1 MASSDSHGPLGE
13 KVAHPEHYD
22 PGVLHPI
29 DRSEGR
35 ARLGIKG
42 ITQQVEPL
50 PFSGEDIW
58 NAYELSWLD
67 SKGKPRVACAEFRI
81 PADSSHIVESKS
93 LKLYLNSLN
102 HQRFD
107 SPDALS
113 DCIRRDLSAVL
124 GSPCQVELILP
135 EQWATAL
142 AVSSPQGECLD
153 NLDIATDQYKPE
165 PGLLGADPE
174 APAVSEQLFSNLL
187 RSCCPVTGQP
197 DWATVEIAYRGA
209 PINREGL
216 LAYLVSFRRQDDF
229 HEQCV
234 EQIFVD
240 ISRRCQPESLTVS
253 ARYLRR
259 GGLDINPW
267 RSSEPTATQPN
278 RRLPRQ

>member
-29 DRSEGR
+29 ERQQGR
-35 ARLGIKG
+35 ARLGIA
-42 ITQQVEPL
+42 EL
-50 PFSGEDIW
+50 PFCGEDIW

-67 SKGKPRVACAEFRI
+67 KGGKPRVACAEFRI

-93 LKLYLNSLN
+93 LKLYLNSFNQQPFASADELA
-102 HQRFD
+102 
-107 SPDALS
+107 S
-113 DCIRRDLSAVL
+113 CIRKDLCTLL
-124 GSPCQVELILP
+124 GSPCEVALILP
-135 EQWATAL
+135 EQWVSAL
-142 AVSSPQGECLD
+142 AVSAPQGECLD
-153 NLDIATDQYKPE
+153 DLDIAIDQYSPE
-165 PGLLGADPE
+165 PGLLRAD
-174 APAVSEQLFSNLL
+174 ASKPAVSECLYSNLL
-187 RSCCPVTGQP
+187 RSRCPVTGQP

-209 PINREGL
+209 PIHREGL

-229 HEQCV
+229 HEHCV

-267 RSSEPTATQPN
+267 RSSEPTHTLAN